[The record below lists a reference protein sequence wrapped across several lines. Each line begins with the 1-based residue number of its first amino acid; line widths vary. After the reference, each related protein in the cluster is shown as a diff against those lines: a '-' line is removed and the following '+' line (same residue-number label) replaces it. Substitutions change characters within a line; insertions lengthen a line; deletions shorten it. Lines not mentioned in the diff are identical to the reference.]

1 MNKMK
6 RIRIGLILLLM
17 CFCIFVACNETQN
30 NDNEDYTE
38 ESEENS
44 ENKDEIVSD
53 FDTLERKMDLIMNES
68 EDVDGK
74 THKDVTIIKSNGA
87 KEVEVNLK
95 IGAGKLKLSS
105 GSSELFTGGFIF
117 TDQEWKPEVDYKV
130 RGDKGFLLV
139 KQPDSENYN
148 VNNDDKYAW
157 NLKFSDNI
165 PLSFEIELGAG
176 MSEIIL
182 NDLQIVNFEMNMG
195 VGKTEIDMRGKW
207 KKSAEIHL
215 DGGIGLSV
223 IHLPDNVGVILEV
236 EKGLG
241 SVDVRN
247 MIKKDNTEYIN
258 EAYKKSNITLKIF
271 LKTGIGKI
279 EVD

>member
-1 MNKMK
+1 MNIMNRL
-6 RIRIGLILLLM
+6 RIKWILLSM
-17 CFCIFVACNETQN
+17 CFCLFISCNGSQDN
-30 NDNEDYTE
+30 QNEDNAE
-38 ESEENS
+38 DIENQS
-44 ENKDEIVSD
+44 DNNNEIVSD
-53 FDTLERKMDLIMNES
+53 FDTLEKKMDHIMNES

-117 TDQEWKPEVDYKV
+117 TDEEWKPEVDYKV
-130 RGDKGFLLV
+130 KGNKGFLVV
-139 KQPDSENYN
+139 KQPDSENYDL
-148 VNNDDKYAW
+148 NNDDKYAW
-157 NLKFSDNI
+157 NLKFTENI
-165 PLSFEIELGAG
+165 PLSFDIELGAG

-182 NDLQIVNFEMNMG
+182 NDLQIVNFDMNMG

-207 KKSAEIHL
+207 KKNAEIHL
-215 DGGIGLSV
+215 DGGIGLSI
-223 IHLPDNVGVILEV
+223 IHLPDNVGVILDV

-241 SVDVRN
+241 SVEVRN
-247 MIKKDNTEYIN
+247 MLKKDNSKYVNGVYE
-258 EAYKKSNITLKIF
+258 KSNITLKIY